1 MGVSALK
8 NHSPGCSSAAAEN
21 SSEPAVL
28 KPAAEHATTAVLAP
42 TTDVGG
48 RGAGLGARGQ
58 GRRPGLVLGG
68 LAPYPDV
75 RPWGNRERITGIL
88 P

>member
-42 TTDVGG
+42 TTDVDG
-48 RGAGLGARGQ
+48 RRCPRSRSAAWLGAR
-58 GRRPGLVLGG
+58 RPS
-68 LAPYPDV
+68 A
-75 RPWGNRERITGIL
+75 L